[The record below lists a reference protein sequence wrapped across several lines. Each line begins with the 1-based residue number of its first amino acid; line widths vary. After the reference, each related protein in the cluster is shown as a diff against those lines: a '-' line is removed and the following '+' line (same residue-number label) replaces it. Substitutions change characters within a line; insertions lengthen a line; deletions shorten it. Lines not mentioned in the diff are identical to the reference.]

1 MPETLTI
8 SQRRAKA
15 MSKIPSN
22 DELWVIYSSQGDMNY
37 DQYDKAIT
45 ELRTA
50 YDERIKELEKE
61 VYNLR
66 NGEGVDDVV
75 QYHLTPELAPVDTNK
90 LGQGAFFLY
99 GILDGLKKRIAE
111 LEAENAELKGK
122 VKE

>member
-1 MPETLTI
+1 
-8 SQRRAKA
+8 